1 MWKLCVFSLRSPGE
15 LWLKERVAAFDSGNR
30 RKRKEARLRW
40 DKQGSKVSTSWKPF
54 NSPFL
59 FFGWGRRCFS
69 SKLWI
74 LWWLSTSSF
83 QVPSLKCIGFGRV
96 PGVCEAKLTLWH
108 GGLKMQIHV
117 RQFGRGR
124 SWLMEEDPNKIDG
137 WHNTQERERERGR
150 EMDLCI
156 PLLHKHHTTCPYH
169 IIFITSLPHQFVHS
183 I

>member
-1 MWKLCVFSLRSPGE
+1 MWKLVVFYLVEVTRWVVVERTGGCLRCWEPP
-15 LWLKERVAAFDSGNR
+15 KT
-30 RKRKEARLRW
+30 
-40 DKQGSKVSTSWKPF
+40 QGGK
-54 NSPFL
+54 
-59 FFGWGRRCFS
+59 WGRRCFS

-108 GGLKMQIHV
+108 GGLKMQIQV

-124 SWLMEEDPNKIDG
+124 SWFMEEDPNKIDG

-169 IIFITSLPHQFVHS
+169 IIFITSFPHQFVHS